1 MDALQLEIVN
11 SKLPQHL
18 SLVFKMLRSL
28 WNIRKLIKNVTN
40 GTLKL
45 VFPLGMI
52 FAYPKKKK
60 KILNYS
66 LRGKDQ
72 LCFLPL
78 NEV

>member
-1 MDALQLEIVN
+1 MNALQLEIVN
-11 SKLPQHL
+11 SKLSQHL
-18 SLVFKMLRSL
+18 FLVFKMPCSL
-28 WNIRKLIKNVTN
+28 WNVRKLIKSVTN

-52 FAYPKKKK
+52 FAYPKKRNR
-60 KILNYS
+60 LNDS

-72 LCFLPL
+72 LCFLPF